1 MRMSDWSS
9 DVCSSD
15 LAEII
20 EAAVERG
27 VDGVVE
33 LARAGLHEAE
43 QALVDQADFM
53 PARNRLRERV
63 DLLPGD
69 LLGDHAGKQQR
80 GSAAVLGLLRR
91 QQRGGAARPSIA
103 LARPGEAVHAGKR
116 AGGPRSLGGQ
126 E

>member
-69 LLGDHAGKQQR
+69 LLGDHAGQQPR
-80 GSAAVLGLLRR
+80 GEAAVLGFLCR
-91 QQRGGAARPSIA
+91 QQRGGADRQFVEFARLAPSYSPAIVRVA
-103 LARPGEAVHAGKR
+103 TQSEA
-116 AGGPRSLGGQ
+116 
-126 E
+126 